1 MKQALCIPKM
11 AVMET
16 LLRGE
21 IQTVNTKLVPRDVCE
36 VVENNYEQLIPYVIF
51 STNDIQ
57 EGRMKFI
64 QYQRP
69 STGEGE
75 ARLQGKTSVGFGGHI
90 DNRSDLSSE
99 SVTIENDGSEEFV
112 MTLQDLYKT
121 AVNCAE
127 REIKEE
133 LGLDVTELGIDLN
146 HSYKSFFK
154 ADDTI
159 EVNKVHTGLLILVN
173 LDQDKFDLILEKAQ
187 PNKEEIEE
195 LNFLGIN
202 IALMLKDGLG
212 GDMSNVS
219 TNLIRH
225 LDEDCNMEQWST
237 FLVEMIARSTIT
249 HLLSNIEYQDI
260 IAINRH
266 KQYQA
271 EQQAAQQQQPEV
283 AGEAA
288 LDTATASNDEGQA
301 QVQVQ
306 ETNQS

>member
-11 AVMET
+11 DVMES

-36 VVENNYEQLIPYVIF
+36 VVENGYEQLIPYVIF

-75 ARLQGKTSVGFGGHI
+75 ARLQGKNSVGFGGHI
-90 DNRSDLSSE
+90 DNRNDLSAD
-99 SVTIENDGSEEFV
+99 SVLVENDDKEEFV
-112 MTLQDLYKT
+112 MTLGDLYRT
-121 AVNCAE
+121 AINCAE

-133 LGLDVTELGIDLN
+133 LGLDVAELGIDLD

-154 ADDTI
+154 ADESV

-173 LDQDKFDLILEKAQ
+173 LEKDKFNLILEKAQ

-195 LNFLGIN
+195 LSFLGIN
-202 IALMLKDGLG
+202 TASMFKDSLG
-212 GDMSNVS
+212 GDMS
-219 TNLIRH
+219 TIYENLTRH
-225 LDEDCNMEQWST
+225 LSEDCNMEQWST
-237 FLVEMIARSTIT
+237 ILVEMVVRSTIVYM
-249 HLLSNIEYQDI
+249 LSGIEYQDI
-260 IAINRH
+260 IAINRF
-266 KQYQA
+266 KQHQA
-271 EQQAAQQQQPEV
+271 EQHEAAQAQAQ
-283 AGEAA
+283 AEATENVQA
-288 LDTATASNDEGQA
+288 VSANDEAQA
-301 QVQVQ
+301 QDQAQ
-306 ETNQS
+306 

>member
-11 AVMET
+11 EVMEP

-21 IQTVNTKLVPRDVCE
+21 TQTVNTKLVPRDVCE
-36 VVENNYEQLIPYVIF
+36 VVENGYEQLIPYVIF

-195 LNFLGIN
+195 LSFLGIN
-202 IALMLKDGLG
+202 TALMLKDALG
-212 GDMSNVS
+212 DDMSAVS
-219 TNLIRH
+219 NSLTRYLS
-225 LDEDCNMEQWST
+225 EDCKMEQWST
-237 FLVEMIARSTIT
+237 FLVEMIVRSTIV
-249 HLLSNIEYQDI
+249 HMLSTIEYQDI
-260 IAINRH
+260 IAINRF
-266 KQYQA
+266 KQHQA
-271 EQQAAQQQQPEV
+271 EQQAAQQQPEV
-283 AGEAA
+283 AGEAT
-288 LDTATASNDEGQA
+288 LDTPTASNDEGQA

>member
-1 MKQALCIPKM
+1 MKQALCIPKTE
-11 AVMET
+11 VMES

-21 IQTVNTKLVPRDVCE
+21 TQTVNTKLVPRDVCE
-36 VVENNYEQLIPYVIF
+36 VVENGYEQLIPYVIF

-90 DNRSDLSSE
+90 DNRSDLSAD
-99 SVTIENDGSEEFV
+99 SVIVENDGSEEFV

-195 LNFLGIN
+195 LSFLGIN
-202 IALMLKDGLG
+202 TALMLKDALG
-212 GDMSNVS
+212 DDMSAVS
-219 TNLIRH
+219 NSLTRYLS
-225 LDEDCNMEQWST
+225 EDCKMEQWST
-237 FLVEMIARSTIT
+237 FLVEMIVRSTIV
-249 HLLSNIEYQDI
+249 HMLSTIEYQDI
-260 IAINRH
+260 IAINRF
-266 KQYQA
+266 KQHQA
-271 EQQAAQQQQPEV
+271 EQQKQAQETSDGV
-283 AGEAA
+283 S
-288 LDTATASNDEGQA
+288 LDTATASANDEGQA
-301 QVQVQ
+301 QAQ
-306 ETNQS
+306 

>member
-11 AVMET
+11 EVMES

-64 QYQRP
+64 QYKRP

-90 DNRSDLSSE
+90 DNRTDLSSE

-112 MTLQDLYKT
+112 MTLQDMYKT

-195 LNFLGIN
+195 LSFLGIN
-202 IALMLKDGLG
+202 TALMLKDSLD
-212 GDMSNVS
+212 GDKSTVS
-219 TNLIRH
+219 DNLTRY
-225 LDEDCNMEQWST
+225 LSEDCEMEQWST
-237 FLVEMIARSTIT
+237 VLVEIIVRSTIVNI
-249 HLLSNIEYQDI
+249 LSKIEYQDI
-260 IAINRH
+260 IAINRF
-266 KQYQA
+266 KQHQA
-271 EQQAAQQQQPEV
+271 EQQQQSQETSDGV
-283 AGEAA
+283 S
-288 LDTATASNDEGQA
+288 LDTATASANDEGQA
-301 QVQVQ
+301 QAQ
-306 ETNQS
+306 

>member
-11 AVMET
+11 DVMES

-21 IQTVNTKLVPRDVCE
+21 TQTVNTKLVPRDVCE
-36 VVENNYEQLIPYVIF
+36 VVENGYEQLIPYVIF

-90 DNRSDLSSE
+90 DNRNDLSAE
-99 SVTIENDGSEEFV
+99 SVVVENDGKEEFV
-112 MTLQDLYKT
+112 MTLADLYKT
-121 AVNCAE
+121 AINCAE

-133 LGLDVTELGIDLN
+133 LGLDVAELGIDLN

-154 ADDTI
+154 ADENV

-173 LDQDKFDLILEKAQ
+173 LDQDKFNLILEKAQ

-195 LNFLGIN
+195 LSFLGIN
-202 IALMLKDGLG
+202 TALMLKDSLG
-212 GDMSNVS
+212 GDMSTIS
-219 TNLIRH
+219 ENLTRH
-225 LDEDCNMEQWST
+225 LGEDCNTEQWST
-237 FLVEMIARSTIT
+237 FLVEMVVRSTIV
-249 HLLSNIEYQDI
+249 HMLSTIEYQDI
-260 IAINRH
+260 IAINRF
-266 KQYQA
+266 KQHQA
-271 EQQAAQQQQPEV
+271 EQHEAAQAQ
-283 AGEAA
+283 AEATENVQTVSA
-288 LDTATASNDEGQA
+288 NDETQA
-301 QVQVQ
+301 QDQVQ
-306 ETNQS
+306 

>member
-11 AVMET
+11 EVMES

-75 ARLQGKTSVGFGGHI
+75 NRLQGKTSVGFGGHI

-133 LGLDVTELGIDLN
+133 LGLDLAELGIDLN

-195 LNFLGIN
+195 LSFLGIN
-202 IALMLKDGLG
+202 TALMLKDTLG
-212 GDMSNVS
+212 GDMSTVS
-219 TNLIRH
+219 DNLTRH
-225 LDEDCNMEQWST
+225 LSEDCKMEQWST
-237 FLVEMIARSTIT
+237 FLVEMIVRSTIV
-249 HLLSNIEYQDI
+249 HMLSTIEYQDI
-260 IAINRH
+260 IAINRF
-266 KQYQA
+266 KQHQA
-271 EQQAAQQQQPEV
+271 EQAEQHKQAQETSGDV
-283 AGEAA
+283 S
-288 LDTATASNDEGQA
+288 LDTATASANDEAQTQA
-301 QVQVQ
+301 Q
-306 ETNQS
+306 

>member
-21 IQTVNTKLVPRDVCE
+21 IKTIDAQLVSREICE
-36 VVENNYEQLIPYVIF
+36 VPDNNYEQLIPYVVF
-51 STNDIQ
+51 TTNDIQ

-69 STGEGE
+69 SKGEGE
-75 ARLQGKTSVGFGGHI
+75 ERLQGKTSVGFGGHI
-90 DNRSDLSSE
+90 DSRDDIVYQSSLVE
-99 SVTIENDGSEEFV
+99 KDGSEEFV
-112 MTLQDLYKT
+112 MTLQDLYHT
-121 AVNCAE
+121 VLNCAN

-133 LGLDVTELGIDLN
+133 LGIDLSELDIDLD

-154 ADDTI
+154 ADESI

-173 LDQDKFDLILEKAQ
+173 LEQDKFNLILEKAQ

-202 IALMLKDGLG
+202 TALMLKDALS
-212 GDMSNVS
+212 GDMSEVS
-219 TNLIRH
+219 NNLIRH

-249 HLLSNIEYQDI
+249 HMLSNIEYQDI
-260 IAINRH
+260 IAINRF
-266 KQYQA
+266 KQHQA
-271 EQQAAQQQQPEV
+271 EQQAAQQQPQV
-283 AGEAA
+283 ADEAT